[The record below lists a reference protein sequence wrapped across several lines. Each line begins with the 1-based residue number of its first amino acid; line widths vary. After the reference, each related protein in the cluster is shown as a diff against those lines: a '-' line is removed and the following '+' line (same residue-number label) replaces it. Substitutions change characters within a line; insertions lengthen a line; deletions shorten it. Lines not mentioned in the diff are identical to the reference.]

1 LIFPDESMKFGLFE
15 NEKSIDPSISQWEI
29 RLKHW
34 NIGPLD
40 NFPYVLL
47 IQL

>member
-1 LIFPDESMKFGLFE
+1 MK
-15 NEKSIDPSISQWEI
+15 NNIDPSISQREI
-29 RLKHW
+29 KIKHW

-40 NFPYVLL
+40 NFLYVLL

>member
-1 LIFPDESMKFGLFE
+1 MKFGLLTMKQ
-15 NEKSIDPSISQWEI
+15 NIDPSISQWEI
-29 RLKHW
+29 EIKHW

-40 NFPYVLL
+40 NIPYVLL